1 MFSGLDWH
9 GGKRLRRQKF
19 LLVLVVWMVIFGGR
33 ISDLNRLTNEFEQA
47 QETMAA
53 LTATTRALAT
63 EVVRADSDAAV
74 EQWAYE
80 NRRWI
85 REGDHRIA
93 VVPLEGTQILPTLI
107 PTVTQQP
114 QNMFRVWWDLFFNT
128 KP

>member
-1 MFSGLDWH
+1 MDLKK
-9 GGKRLRRQKF
+9 GKTIFLLGF
-19 LLVLVVWMVIFGGR
+19 LLVLIVWMMIFGSR
-33 ISDLNRLTNEFEQA
+33 ISDLNRLTSEFEQA

-74 EQWAYE
+74 EEWAYE

-93 VVPLEGTQILPTLI
+93 VVPVEGTQVLPTLI

-114 QNMFRVWWDLFFNT
+114 QNLFRVWWDLFFNT

>member
-1 MFSGLDWH
+1 MDLKK
-9 GGKRLRRQKF
+9 GKTFFLLGF
-19 LLVLVVWMVIFGGR
+19 LLVLIVWMIIFGGR
-33 ISDLNRLTNEFEQA
+33 ISDLNRLTSEFEQA
-47 QETMAA
+47 QKTMAA

-74 EQWAYE
+74 EEWAYE

-93 VVPLEGTQILPTLI
+93 VVPLEGTQVLPTLI

-114 QNMFRVWWDLFFNT
+114 QNLFRVWWDLFFNT

>member
-1 MFSGLDWH
+1 MDLKK
-9 GGKRLRRQKF
+9 GKTIFLLGF
-19 LLVLVVWMVIFGGR
+19 LLVLIVWMIIFGGR
-33 ISDLNRLTNEFEQA
+33 ISDLNRLTSEFEQA
-47 QETMAA
+47 QETMVGM
-53 LTATTRALAT
+53 TATTRALAT

-74 EQWAYE
+74 EEWAYE

-93 VVPLEGTQILPTLI
+93 VVPLEGTQVLPTLI

-114 QNMFRVWWDLFFNT
+114 QNLFRVWWDLFFNT

>member
-1 MFSGLDWH
+1 MDLKK
-9 GGKRLRRQKF
+9 GKTILLLGF
-19 LLVLVVWMVIFGGR
+19 LLVLIVWMIIFGGR
-33 ISDLNRLTNEFEQA
+33 ISDLNRLTSEFEQA
-47 QETMAA
+47 QKTMAA

-74 EQWAYE
+74 EEWAYE

-93 VVPLEGTQILPTLI
+93 VVPLEGTQVLPTLI

-114 QNMFRVWWDLFFNT
+114 QNLFRVWWDLFFNT

>member
-1 MFSGLDWH
+1 MDLKK
-9 GGKRLRRQKF
+9 GKTIFLLGF
-19 LLVLVVWMVIFGGR
+19 LLVLVVWMIIFGGR
-33 ISDLNRLTNEFEQA
+33 ISDLNRLTSEFEQA

-63 EVVRADSDAAV
+63 EVVRADSDSAV
-74 EQWAYE
+74 EEWAYE

-93 VVPLEGTQILPTLI
+93 VVPLEGTQVLPTLI
-107 PTVTQQP
+107 PTVTQEP
-114 QNMFRVWWDLFFNT
+114 QNLFRVWWDLFFNT

>member
-1 MFSGLDWH
+1 MDLKK
-9 GGKRLRRQKF
+9 GKTIFLLGF
-19 LLVLVVWMVIFGGR
+19 LLVLIVWMIIFGGR

-47 QETMAA
+47 QETMVA

-63 EVVRADSDAAV
+63 EMARADSDAAV
-74 EQWAYE
+74 EEWAYE

-93 VVPLEGTQILPTLI
+93 VVPMEGTQVLPTLI
-107 PTVTQQP
+107 PTVTQEP
-114 QNMFRVWWDLFFNT
+114 QNMFRIWWDLFFNT

>member
-1 MFSGLDWH
+1 MDLKK
-9 GGKRLRRQKF
+9 GKTIFLLGF
-19 LLVLVVWMVIFGGR
+19 LLVLIVWMIIFGGR
-33 ISDLNRLTNEFEQA
+33 ISELNRLTSEFEQA

-74 EQWAYE
+74 EEWAYE

-93 VVPLEGTQILPTLI
+93 VVPVTGTQVMSTLI

-114 QNMFRVWWDLFFNT
+114 QNLFRVWWDLFFNT

>member
-1 MFSGLDWH
+1 MDLKK
-9 GGKRLRRQKF
+9 GKTILLLGF

-33 ISDLNRLTNEFEQA
+33 ISDLNRLTSEFEQA

-93 VVPLEGTQILPTLI
+93 VVPLEGTQTLPTLI
-107 PTVTQQP
+107 PTATQQP

>member
-1 MFSGLDWH
+1 MDLKK
-9 GGKRLRRQKF
+9 GKTIFLLGF
-19 LLVLVVWMVIFGGR
+19 LLVLIVWMTIFGSR

-47 QETMAA
+47 QETMVA

-63 EVVRADSDAAV
+63 EMARADSDAAV
-74 EQWAYE
+74 EEWAYE

-93 VVPLEGTQILPTLI
+93 VVPMEGTQVLPTLI

-114 QNMFRVWWDLFFNT
+114 QNMFRIWWDLFFNT

>member
-1 MFSGLDWH
+1 MDLKK
-9 GGKRLRRQKF
+9 GKTIFLLGF
-19 LLVLVVWMVIFGGR
+19 LLVLVVWMIIFGGR
-33 ISDLNRLTNEFEQA
+33 ISDLNRLTSEFEQA

-74 EQWAYE
+74 EEWAYE

-93 VVPLEGTQILPTLI
+93 VVPLEGTQVLPTLI
-107 PTVTQQP
+107 PTVTQEP
-114 QNMFRVWWDLFFNT
+114 QNMFRIWWDLFFNT

>member
-1 MFSGLDWH
+1 MDLKK
-9 GGKRLRRQKF
+9 GKTILLLGF
-19 LLVLVVWMVIFGGR
+19 LLVLIVWMIIFGGR
-33 ISDLNRLTNEFEQA
+33 ISDLNRLTSEFEQA

-74 EQWAYE
+74 EEWAYE

-93 VVPLEGTQILPTLI
+93 VVPLEGTQVLPTLI
-107 PTVTQQP
+107 PTVTQEP
-114 QNMFRVWWDLFFNT
+114 QNLFRVWWDLFFNT

>member
-1 MFSGLDWH
+1 MDLKK
-9 GGKRLRRQKF
+9 GKTIFLLGF

-93 VVPLEGTQILPTLI
+93 VVPLEGTQVLPTLN

-114 QNMFRVWWDLFFNT
+114 QNLFRVWWDLFFYT

>member
-1 MFSGLDWH
+1 MDLKK
-9 GGKRLRRQKF
+9 GKTIFLLGF
-19 LLVLVVWMVIFGGR
+19 LLVLIVWMTIFGSR

-47 QETMAA
+47 QETMVA

-63 EVVRADSDAAV
+63 EMAISDSDAAV
-74 EQWAYE
+74 EEWAYE

-93 VVPLEGTQILPTLI
+93 VVPMEGTQVLPTLI

-114 QNMFRVWWDLFFNT
+114 QNMFRIWWDLFFNT

>member
-1 MFSGLDWH
+1 MDLKK
-9 GGKRLRRQKF
+9 GKTIFLLGF
-19 LLVLVVWMVIFGGR
+19 LLVLIVWMIIFGGR
-33 ISDLNRLTNEFEQA
+33 ISDLNRLTSEFEQA

-74 EQWAYE
+74 EEWAYE

-93 VVPLEGTQILPTLI
+93 VVPLEGTQVLPTLI

-114 QNMFRVWWDLFFNT
+114 QNLFQVWWDLFFNT

>member
-1 MFSGLDWH
+1 MDLKK
-9 GGKRLRRQKF
+9 GKTIFLLGF
-19 LLVLVVWMVIFGGR
+19 LLVLIVWMTIFGSR

-47 QETMAA
+47 QETMVA

-63 EVVRADSDAAV
+63 EMARADSDAAV
-74 EQWAYE
+74 EEWAYE

-93 VVPLEGTQILPTLI
+93 VVPMEGTQVLPTLI
-107 PTVTQQP
+107 PTVTQEP
-114 QNMFRVWWDLFFNT
+114 QNMFRIWWDLFFNT

>member
-1 MFSGLDWH
+1 MDLKK
-9 GGKRLRRQKF
+9 GKTILLLGF

-33 ISDLNRLTNEFEQA
+33 ISDLNRLTSEFEQA
-47 QETMAA
+47 QETMVA

-107 PTVTQQP
+107 PTATQQP

>member
-1 MFSGLDWH
+1 MDLKK
-9 GGKRLRRQKF
+9 GKTILLLGF
-19 LLVLVVWMVIFGGR
+19 LLVLIVWMIIFGSR

-47 QETMAA
+47 QETIVA

-63 EVVRADSDAAV
+63 EMARADSDAAV
-74 EQWAYE
+74 EEWAYE

-93 VVPLEGTQILPTLI
+93 VVPMEGTQVLPTLI
-107 PTVTQQP
+107 PTVTQEP
-114 QNMFRVWWDLFFNT
+114 QNMFRIWWDLFFNT

>member
-1 MFSGLDWH
+1 MDLKK
-9 GGKRLRRQKF
+9 GKTIFLLGF
-19 LLVLVVWMVIFGGR
+19 LLVLIVWMTIFGSR

-47 QETMAA
+47 QETMVA

-63 EVVRADSDAAV
+63 EMAKADSDAAV
-74 EQWAYE
+74 EEWAYE

-93 VVPLEGTQILPTLI
+93 VVPMEGTQVLPILI

-114 QNMFRVWWDLFFNT
+114 QNMFQIWWDLFFNT

>member
-1 MFSGLDWH
+1 MDLKK
-9 GGKRLRRQKF
+9 GKTIFLLGF
-19 LLVLVVWMVIFGGR
+19 LLVLIVWMIIFGGR

-47 QETMAA
+47 QETMVA

-63 EVVRADSDAAV
+63 EMARADSDSAV
-74 EQWAYE
+74 EEWAYE

-93 VVPLEGTQILPTLI
+93 VVPMEGTQVLPTLI
-107 PTVTQQP
+107 PTVTQEP
-114 QNMFRVWWDLFFNT
+114 QNMFRIWWDLFFNT

>member
-1 MFSGLDWH
+1 MDLKK
-9 GGKRLRRQKF
+9 GKTIFLLGF
-19 LLVLVVWMVIFGGR
+19 LLVLVVWMIIFGGR
-33 ISDLNRLTNEFEQA
+33 ISDLNRLTSEFEQA

-107 PTVTQQP
+107 PTATQQP